1 MGKVASSQSSQ
12 AADPAESP
20 SEEHGS
26 HSPVAPAVVRPL
38 SGTVGPSGPPSE
50 SDARLQRAV
59 DQKYHLKVAAHF
71 EEKQLLYQLRLVC
84 CDPDR
89 PDAFW
94 AQFIRGDRPALI
106 KMIEARTLV
115 EAGITVDGARL
126 AFATR
131 ILDRNNRLW
140 VNGTVKVEGILF
152 EWPQQLEEVQRRGA
166 PRLTLPPT
174 SGISVKLFRAAG
186 STNTPGVY
194 KDGADL
200 NAELWDLS
208 RGGACFLCPYTK
220 SITDITPEEP
230 LAVGLNYHGTRVLL
244 EARLAYRRTLS
255 GAVRMGVRFVRSA
268 TEPPG
273 SQEAL
278 SRVVQELEGRLHHR
292 LFASVRKAAG

>member
-1 MGKVASSQSSQ
+1 
-12 AADPAESP
+12 
-20 SEEHGS
+20 
-26 HSPVAPAVVRPL
+26 
-38 SGTVGPSGPPSE
+38 
-50 SDARLQRAV
+50 
-59 DQKYHLKVAAHF
+59 
-71 EEKQLLYQLRLVC
+71 
-84 CDPDR
+84 
-89 PDAFW
+89 
-94 AQFIRGDRPALI
+94 
-106 KMIEARTLV
+106 MIEARTPV

-126 AFATR
+126 MFPTR

-152 EWPQQLEEVQRRGA
+152 EWPAHLEEVQRRGA

-186 STNTPGVY
+186 STGTPGVY

-230 LAVGLNYHGTRVLL
+230 LAVGLNYYGTRIIL

-255 GAVRMGVRFVRSA
+255 GAVRMGVRFVQSA
-268 TEPPG
+268 NDTPG
-273 SQEAL
+273 SHEAL
-278 SRVVQELEGRLHHR
+278 LRVVQELEGRLHHR